1 MKSGD
6 VFSDNDPHVVQP
18 AAHYVQTVCSVC
30 KEPININ
37 TIYQIN
43 DVASC
48 SFCYADH
55 NLSRN
60 VCPRPYRLPHPRK
73 LVNRTEVKNRHS
85 AWLKEMGIGQAT
97 CSITTIAATQAFI
110 KNPTGGL

>member
-6 VFSDNDPHVVQP
+6 IFSDSDPHMVQP
-18 AAHYVQTVCSVC
+18 VAHYVQTVCSVC
-30 KEPININ
+30 KDPININ

-43 DVASC
+43 GVASC

-60 VCPRPYRLPHPRK
+60 VCPRPYRLPLDRTLSDRK
-73 LVNRTEVKNRHS
+73 EKDLSWTG
-85 AWLKEMGIGQAT
+85 LGQA
-97 CSITTIAATQAFI
+97 SGFAINVTQTEAFI